1 MSQTP
6 INIAILYRLWI
17 SIFDNANIYE
27 NIFHCLSKTY
37 FIKIKLGF

>member
-1 MSQTP
+1 VDQYF
-6 INIAILYRLWI
+6 N
-17 SIFDNANIYE
+17 NANIYE